1 MFHLFEDKIKAAL
14 PELQTIFDTLDLDGS
29 GHITQEEAAN
39 VPLTV
44 ACQSTWVIEG
54 SQHFRKPFKPK
65 TLRSS
70 KQILEGKRVE
80 HIRRYPKM
88 FHDSLVLKSQ
98 NGMVSAGYES

>member
-54 SQHFRKPFKPK
+54 SQTGRAFSEAIQTKDPK
-65 TLRSS
+65 IIQTDTGR
-70 KQILEGKRVE
+70 
-80 HIRRYPKM
+80 
-88 FHDSLVLKSQ
+88 
-98 NGMVSAGYES
+98 